1 MTYWE
6 LSWVFKKKS
15 SLIPLTFKTYLKKE
29 LNIVPKN
36 EYWYLQAITHS
47 SYKNKYPELKDNER
61 LEYLGDA
68 FISLIVAQY
77 LFELLPNEQEGILTQ
92 LRAKIVSRDNL
103 NKLGKKIHLD
113 NHLLYQKSKNT
124 YKSLIGNAFE
134 ALFGAILLDC
144 GYNAAKKIFIN
155 QVLNKWI
162 DLEEIK
168 TENRDFKSEL
178 LIHFQKQKEII
189 HFNVKERLK
198 TNKNVRFEAS
208 IKLND
213 KVIGVG
219 LGPSKKEAEQQAAKN
234 VFNQL

>member
-1 MTYWE
+1 M
-6 LSWVFKKKS
+6 LRSLFKKKS
-15 SLIPLTFKTYLKKE
+15 SLIPLTFKNYLKKE
-29 LNIVPKN
+29 LNVVPKN
-36 EYWYLQAITHS
+36 EDWYIQAITHS
-47 SYKNKYPELKDNER
+47 SYKNQFPELKDNER

-68 FISLIVAQY
+68 FISLIVAEY
-77 LFELLPNEQEGILTQ
+77 LFELLPNEHEGILTQ

-103 NKLGKKIHLD
+103 NKLGVKINLD

-144 GYNAAKKIFIN
+144 GYNSARKIFID
-155 QVLNKWI
+155 QVLNKWV

-178 LIHFQKQKEII
+178 LIHFQKKKEII
-189 HFNVKERLK
+189 HFNIKERLK
-198 TNKNVRFEAS
+198 RSKDERFEAS
-208 IKLND
+208 ILLRGEIMG
-213 KVIGVG
+213 IGQG
-219 LGPSKKEAEQQAAKN
+219 SSKKEAEQKAAKN